1 MGQFIRTIDVAG
13 GMIRATCTR
22 CSRSAYLE
30 VAQGSRRRIHRCRCG
45 KSTSYNVNYRKER
58 REVSYGPA
66 RVITRN
72 AREHKIRLN
81 DVSLSG
87 VSFFI
92 TSELALAMRRGQE
105 IGIKFRSGGSSV
117 MQRKIRIRNIKKNRI
132 GAQYVGA
139 TMSW

>member
-1 MGQFIRTIDVAG
+1 
-13 GMIRATCTR
+13 
-22 CSRSAYLE
+22 
-30 VAQGSRRRIHRCRCG
+30 
-45 KSTSYNVNYRKER
+45 
-58 REVSYGPA
+58 
-66 RVITRN
+66 VITRN
-72 AREHKIRLN
+72 AREQKIRLN